1 MPKNKAPGGLFSSG
15 RKVGVYPLD
24 MLFFRNSGKRQADF
38 SRTTNYFFDRRN
50 MSNAHGT
57 LVTIVGLSDLL
68 GAVNQSLKDP
78 AWLGLASEG
87 YAFPAITFFICCF
100 AMSAHGRSFERRL
113 ARGQGRAA

>member
-1 MPKNKAPGGLFSSG
+1 
-15 RKVGVYPLD
+15 
-24 MLFFRNSGKRQADF
+24 
-38 SRTTNYFFDRRN
+38 

-57 LVTIVGLSDLL
+57 LVTVGLSDLL